1 MRICIYGAG
10 AVGSFLAARLAHAGF
25 DVAAI
30 ARGAQLAALQS
41 DGITLEEADGTIN
54 ARVKASSDPA
64 DFGPQDAV
72 IFTTKA
78 HSLAGIADAAQS
90 LIGPDTAQVF
100 AQNGIPWWYGHAFD
114 APGLTPGP
122 LARLDPDGAI
132 WNGFRP
138 ERAIGAVIYSPN
150 TVVRPGVIR
159 NKATRP
165 AEYPL
170 GQPDGGADAAT
181 KSISKALEAA
191 NIKAPILEDI
201 RREVWTKL
209 IINIYGAPVCTLTGA
224 SVKGSLQQA
233 GMDHVAGAVMA
244 EGVAV
249 AAAHGF
255 DLDVDIANYT
265 NPEKRPDHK
274 SSMLQDFE
282 AGRQMEVDPIIGCA
296 HDFARA
302 AGVPTPVLDVLLPL
316 VRAKARTA
324 GLYGD
329 TA

>member
-90 LIGPDTAQVF
+90 LIGPDTALVF

-122 LARLDPDGAI
+122 LARLDPDGAKI
-132 WNGFRP
+132 GRASCR
-138 ERAIGAVIYSPN
+138 ERV
-150 TVVRPGVIR
+150 
-159 NKATRP
+159 
-165 AEYPL
+165 
-170 GQPDGGADAAT
+170 
-181 KSISKALEAA
+181 
-191 NIKAPILEDI
+191 
-201 RREVWTKL
+201 
-209 IINIYGAPVCTLTGA
+209 
-224 SVKGSLQQA
+224 
-233 GMDHVAGAVMA
+233 
-244 EGVAV
+244 
-249 AAAHGF
+249 
-255 DLDVDIANYT
+255 
-265 NPEKRPDHK
+265 
-274 SSMLQDFE
+274 
-282 AGRQMEVDPIIGCA
+282 
-296 HDFARA
+296 
-302 AGVPTPVLDVLLPL
+302 
-316 VRAKARTA
+316 
-324 GLYGD
+324 
-329 TA
+329 